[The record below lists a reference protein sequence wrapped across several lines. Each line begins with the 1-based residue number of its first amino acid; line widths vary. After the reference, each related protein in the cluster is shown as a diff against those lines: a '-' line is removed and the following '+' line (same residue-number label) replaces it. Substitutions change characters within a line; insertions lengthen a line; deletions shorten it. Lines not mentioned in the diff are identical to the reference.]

1 MEWYQNAR
9 QEEAVEK
16 ILPISPDLPSGG
28 QEKNLPPAG
37 KSNRWGIL
45 IIVLVAVGSIAGA
58 FLADGPEK
66 IFASLTGADK
76 RWLAAGAGCML
87 IYWALESGCLHL
99 AARKAWPGQRL
110 RTSVVTSMI
119 GQLFN
124 CVTPFASGG
133 QPIQAYYM
141 TRGGMPVGKATS
153 VLLAKF
159 IVYQTVLAL
168 YSAGVL
174 IFEYRNFVEN
184 IEGFSKLALI
194 GFIVNAAV
202 VVVLFCVGF
211 FPKITGGFFQSCLL
225 ILAKLRIVRDPKGT
239 GAGID
244 REINSFHQGFTELRR
259 ERSVMAAMAVMTT
272 FQLTAFFLVPY
283 CVLMALGVQGLQV
296 GDVVASAAFILMISS
311 FVPLPGASG
320 GAEGSFYVFF
330 QMFFKASGSVSVAIL
345 LWRMFTFYLPIVVGV
360 YFARHLSGLNPH
372 SHSGKDS
379 PDHPAG

>member
-16 ILPISPDLPSGG
+16 ILPVSPDLPSGG

-124 CVTPFASGG
+124 CITPFASGG
-133 QPIQAYYM
+133 QPIQAVFFSSAAGR
-141 TRGGMPVGKATS
+141 TVGAVEAWGNS
-153 VLLAKF
+153 VDYLVGVESPEGEEVPNYHSQVVLTAEEVRTAALAQYPGADLSGDPSGWF
-159 IVYQTVLAL
+159 SQTVEN
-168 YSAGVL
+168 SAGGVASVDL
-174 IFEYRNFVEN
+174 GGVTLTGSEVRTLFGLRSAS
-184 IEGFSKLALI
+184 FSVSWDGEAFTFDVT
-194 GFIVNAAV
+194 GYGHG
-202 VVVLFCVGF
+202 VGMS
-211 FPKITGGFFQSCLL
+211 QY
-225 ILAKLRIVRDPKGT
+225 
-239 GAGID
+239 GA
-244 REINSFHQGFTELRR
+244 N
-259 ERSVMAAMAVMTT
+259 AMAR
-272 FQLTAFFLVPY
+272 
-283 CVLMALGVQGLQV
+283 
-296 GDVVASAAFILMISS
+296 
-311 FVPLPGASG
+311 
-320 GAEGSFYVFF
+320 EGSDFEE
-330 QMFFKASGSVSVAIL
+330 IL
-345 LWRMFTFYLPIVVGV
+345 TWYYTGTEVGEL
-360 YFARHLSGLNPH
+360 YGA
-372 SHSGKDS
+372 
-379 PDHPAG
+379 AGG